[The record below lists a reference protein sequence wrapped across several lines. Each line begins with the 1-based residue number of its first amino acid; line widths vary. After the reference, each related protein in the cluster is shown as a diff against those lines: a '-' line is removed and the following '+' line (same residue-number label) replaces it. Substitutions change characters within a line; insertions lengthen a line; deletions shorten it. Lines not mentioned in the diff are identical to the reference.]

1 MEYHSAEYAGSAL
14 KSSQWPETGL
24 PEVVFTGRSNAGK
37 SSLINALVNRNRLAY
52 EGKTPGKTR
61 MLNFFRID
69 DRLVFADAPGY
80 GYAKGGS
87 MTAELFGDI
96 MEPYFAQR
104 KSLKAMLIVL
114 DLRRVPNAD
123 DCLMVD
129 FARKAHIAVIAV
141 CTKSDKLSR
150 SQQLA
155 SVRVIA
161 ETLGISTNQCCICS
175 SLKKTGM
182 DEVWQQIDRV
192 IG

>member
-14 KSSQWPETGL
+14 DASQWPETGL
-24 PEVVFTGRSNAGK
+24 PEVVFSGRSNAGK

-61 MLNFFRID
+61 MLSFFRID
-69 DRLVFADAPGY
+69 DRLMFADAPGY

-87 MTAELFGDI
+87 MTAELFGRI

-104 KSLKAMLIVL
+104 KTLKAMVIVL
-114 DLRRVPNAD
+114 DIRRIPND
-123 DCLMVD
+123 DDLLMVEY
-129 FARKAHIAVIAV
+129 ARRAHIAVIAV

-150 SQQLA
+150 SQQLN

-161 ETLGISTNQCCICS
+161 ETLNINRNQCFICS

-182 DEVWQQIDRV
+182 DEIWERINQV
-192 IG
+192 IQ